1 MVRRPLRSTRTD
13 TLFPYTTLFRSAL
26 AYTILGLSTSVFV
39 QKVVDY
45 VLPGGNTG
53 LLNLMGII
61 MIAVLLLR
69 VFIYH
74 MKTVMTLR
82 TGLQLDARLV
92 LGYCRHLFLLP
103 QNFFDSMQTGEIIS
117 RMTDAMKIRVFIN
130 EGLAAIE

>member
-1 MVRRPLRSTRTD
+1 
-13 TLFPYTTLFRSAL
+13 
-26 AYTILGLSTSVFV
+26 
-39 QKVVDY
+39 
-45 VLPGGNTG
+45 
-53 LLNLMGII
+53 
-61 MIAVLLLR
+61 
-69 VFIYH
+69 

-130 EGLAAIE
+130 EGLAAIAVNILIILFSFGVMFTSYWKLALAMLVMMPMQILIYRSEEHTSELQSLMRI

>member
-1 MVRRPLRSTRTD
+1 MGTWWRLWLLLQPHWGVLLQV
-13 TLFPYTTLFRSAL
+13 LFGAL

-103 QNFFDSMQTGEIIS
+103 QNFFDSMQTGEIRSEEHTSELQSLMRIS
-117 RMTDAMKIRVFIN
+117 YAV
-130 EGLAAIE
+130 